1 MNDQRTEAIEKLKGF
16 LEGIDFTMLTT
27 ISNGKL
33 HSRPMS
39 TQEMDENGDL
49 WFFTQDDSR
58 KIEEIQADNRINA
71 AYSDPDGNT
80 FVSVFGRADVVKD
93 RAKIE
98 ELWSPIYKAWFP
110 EGLDD
115 PHICLLRVRVEDAEY
130 WDAPNSKIV
139 QIAGFVKALVTG
151 TEADMGDQGTIKVN
165 PAGAK

>member
-1 MNDQRTEAIEKLKGF
+1 MTNHRTEAIEKLKGF

-27 ISNGKL
+27 ISDGRF

-80 FVSVFGRADVVKD
+80 FISVFGRADVVKD

-98 ELWSPIYKAWFP
+98 ELWSPIYRAWFP

-115 PHICLLRVRVEDAEY
+115 PHICLLRVHVEDAEY

-151 TEADMGDQGTIKVN
+151 TEADIGDHGTVKVN
-165 PAGAK
+165 PAGA

>member
-1 MNDQRTEAIEKLKGF
+1 MAEQHSEAIEKLKGF

-27 ISNGKL
+27 IRDGKL

-58 KIEEIQADNRINA
+58 KIDEIKADNRINA
-71 AYSDPDGNT
+71 AYSNPDGNT
-80 FVSVFGRADVVKD
+80 FVSVYGTAEMVKD

-115 PHICLLRVRVEDAEY
+115 PHICLLKVHVEDAEY

-165 PAGAK
+165 PAGA

>member
-1 MNDQRTEAIEKLKGF
+1 MAEQRVEAIEKLKGF

-58 KIEEIQADNRINA
+58 KIEEIKADNRINA

-80 FVSVFGRADVVKD
+80 FVSVFGGAEVVKD

-115 PHICLLRVRVEDAEY
+115 PLVCLLRVHVEDAEY

-139 QIAGFVKALVTG
+139 QIAGFVIALVTG
-151 TEADMGDQGTIKVN
+151 TEADMGDHGTVKVN

>member
-1 MNDQRTEAIEKLKGF
+1 MANQRAEAIEKLKGF

-58 KIEEIQADNRINA
+58 KIEEVQADNRINA
-71 AYSDPDGNT
+71 AYSNPDGNT
-80 FVSVFGRADVVKD
+80 FVSVFGTAEVVKD

-151 TEADMGDQGTIKVN
+151 QEADYGENKTIHL
-165 PAGAK
+165 

>member
-1 MNDQRTEAIEKLKGF
+1 MAEQRVEAIEKLKGF

-27 ISNGKL
+27 ISDGKL

-58 KIEEIQADNRINA
+58 KIEEIKADNRINA

-80 FVSVFGRADVVKD
+80 FVSVFGGAEVVKD

-115 PHICLLRVRVEDAEY
+115 PHVCLLRVHVEDAEY

-151 TEADMGDQGTIKVN
+151 TEADMGDHGTVKVN